1 MRLSSLCLPA
11 LLAMC
16 CTAYAGER
24 EVPIRTLEL
33 PPGPGNPRNSEG
45 AFVSLKDGRILF
57 IYSHYTAGHG
67 ADHDPAQLCGRYS
80 SDGGRTWSAE
90 DRLIV
95 ENEGGMNV
103 MSVSLL
109 RLQGGEI
116 ALFYLRKNSEKDCR
130 PVMRLSTD
138 EGETWG
144 PPMMCITDEIG
155 YYVLN
160 NDRVI
165 QLKSGRLVAP
175 VCLHTVKDSPEMDRL
190 GTVMCYLSDDSGR
203 SWRRSRSTRKGY
215 DTSGERITIQEPGV
229 VELKD
234 GRIMMLM
241 RASGGYQYLSYSED
255 GGETWSPPHASALA
269 SPISPAS
276 IKRLPSTG
284 DLLLVWNDHS
294 HIPSSLRNRRVPL
307 SVAISQDEGQTW
319 QHIKVLEGNPE
330 GWYCYTA
337 VHPLDDAVLLGYCA
351 SRLAHLRVTR
361 VPVAW
366 LYRDEPITAAVKDT
380 ASLFAGAP
388 EGPLQQLQTPLG
400 VWSADV
406 EHAEVYSYA
415 RGKGIRIQ
423 GGTNRTVILTPPQ
436 PVSYGALTSLRVERF
451 TARNPYEF
459 IVEALVG
466 ETWHRVWQ
474 QGETTTV
481 GQLHPIDL
489 QVKELQASQF
499 RFQCTSVLGAI
510 IADMSVPSLGGFFRD

>member
-190 GTVMCYLSDDSGR
+190 
-203 SWRRSRSTRKGY
+203 
-215 DTSGERITIQEPGV
+215 ER
-229 VELKD
+229 
-234 GRIMMLM
+234 
-241 RASGGYQYLSYSED
+241 
-255 GGETWSPPHASALA
+255 
-269 SPISPAS
+269 
-276 IKRLPSTG
+276 
-284 DLLLVWNDHS
+284 
-294 HIPSSLRNRRVPL
+294 
-307 SVAISQDEGQTW
+307 
-319 QHIKVLEGNPE
+319 
-330 GWYCYTA
+330 
-337 VHPLDDAVLLGYCA
+337 
-351 SRLAHLRVTR
+351 
-361 VPVAW
+361 
-366 LYRDEPITAAVKDT
+366 
-380 ASLFAGAP
+380 
-388 EGPLQQLQTPLG
+388 
-400 VWSADV
+400 
-406 EHAEVYSYA
+406 
-415 RGKGIRIQ
+415 
-423 GGTNRTVILTPPQ
+423 
-436 PVSYGALTSLRVERF
+436 
-451 TARNPYEF
+451 
-459 IVEALVG
+459 
-466 ETWHRVWQ
+466 
-474 QGETTTV
+474 
-481 GQLHPIDL
+481 
-489 QVKELQASQF
+489 
-499 RFQCTSVLGAI
+499 
-510 IADMSVPSLGGFFRD
+510 